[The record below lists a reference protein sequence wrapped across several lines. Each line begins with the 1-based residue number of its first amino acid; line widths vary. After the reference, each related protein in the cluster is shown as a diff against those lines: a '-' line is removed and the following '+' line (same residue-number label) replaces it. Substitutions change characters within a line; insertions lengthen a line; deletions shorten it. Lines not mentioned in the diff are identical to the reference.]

1 MANTPTQNDTSPA
14 PAPDARQTFRAGLW
28 HENPGLVQLLG
39 LCPLLAVSNT
49 LINGLGLGIAT
60 IFVMCAT
67 NWLVSATRAWTHH
80 DFRLPTFVL
89 IIATFVTVIEL
100 LFKAFLF
107 DLHLAL
113 GIFLPLIV
121 TNCVIL
127 GRAESFASRHPVR
140 AAVTDGLA
148 HGIGFAGVLIV
159 LGGLRELIG
168 YGTLFRNAEFLFG
181 PAGASLQITLGD
193 GSSGLLLA
201 ILPPGA
207 FIGLAMLVALRQF
220 IQQRSRNAPT
230 IRARGP
236 SPGSRL
242 MTKK

>member
-1 MANTPTQNDTSPA
+1 MNDATSFKQII
-14 PAPDARQTFRAGLW
+14 RRGLW
-28 HENPGLVQLLG
+28 RENPGLVQLLG

-60 IFVMCAT
+60 LFVICAT
-67 NWLVSATRAWTHH
+67 NVIVSAGRRWLHT

-127 GRAESFASRHPVR
+127 GRAEAFASRQPVP
-140 AAVTDGLA
+140 AALADGIA
-148 HGIGFAGVLIV
+148 HGLGFAAVLIV
-159 LGGLRELIG
+159 LGGLRELLG
-168 YGTLFRNAEFLFG
+168 YGGLLTDIDILFG
-181 PAGASLQITLGD
+181 PTEQELATRPSTQQ
-193 GSSGLLLA
+193 SGLLLA
-201 ILPPGA
+201 VLPPGA
-207 FIGLAMLVALRQF
+207 FIGLAVLIALRNSLVNKTPVKDQAE
-220 IQQRSRNAPT
+220 NAA
-230 IRARGP
+230 IDN
-236 SPGSRL
+236 
-242 MTKK
+242 

>member
-1 MANTPTQNDTSPA
+1 MNDANSFKQII
-14 PAPDARQTFRAGLW
+14 RRGLW
-28 HENPGLVQLLG
+28 RENPGLVQLLG

-60 IFVMCAT
+60 LLVICAT
-67 NWLVSATRAWTHH
+67 NVLVSASRHWLHT

-89 IIATFVTVIEL
+89 IIATFVTVVEL

-127 GRAESFASRHPVR
+127 GRAEAFASRQPVP
-140 AAVTDGLA
+140 AALADGIA
-148 HGIGFAGVLIV
+148 HGLGFAAVLIV
-159 LGGLRELIG
+159 LGSLREILGYGGLLTDIDTLIG
-168 YGTLFRNAEFLFG
+168 TTGRELVT
-181 PAGASLQITLGD
+181 
-193 GSSGLLLA
+193 GSSRQQAGLLLA

-207 FIGLAMLVALRQF
+207 FIGLAILIALRH
-220 IQQRSRNAPT
+220 AL
-230 IRARGP
+230 ARRMAATGRIED
-236 SPGSRL
+236 SATDS
-242 MTKK
+242 

>member
-1 MANTPTQNDTSPA
+1 MS
-14 PAPDARQTFRAGLW
+14 DATDFRQILGRGLW
-28 HENPGLVQLLG
+28 RENPGLVQLLG

-49 LINGLGLGIAT
+49 LINGLGLGVAT
-60 IFVMCAT
+60 LFVICAT
-67 NWLVSATRAWTHH
+67 NVLVSAGRQWLHT

-127 GRAESFASRHPVR
+127 GRAEAFASRQPIP
-140 AAVTDGLA
+140 AALADGIA
-148 HGIGFAGVLIV
+148 HGLGFAAVLIV
-159 LGGLRELIG
+159 LGGLRELLG
-168 YGTLFRNAEFLFG
+168 YGGLLTDIDILFG
-181 PAGASLQITLGD
+181 PAEAELTAGAGPQQ
-193 GSSGLLLA
+193 SGLLLA

-207 FIGLAMLVALRQF
+207 FIGLAILLALRQALVN
-220 IQQRSRNAPT
+220 RNADT
-230 IRARGP
+230 ARRHGAAADH
-236 SPGSRL
+236 S
-242 MTKK
+242 TD

>member
-1 MANTPTQNDTSPA
+1 MSNTTGIQQIFK
-14 PAPDARQTFRAGLW
+14 RGLW
-28 HENPGLVQLLG
+28 YENPGLVQLLG

-60 IFVMCAT
+60 IVVICAT
-67 NWLVSATRAWTHH
+67 NVLVSASRRWLHS

-89 IIATFVTVIEL
+89 IIATFVTIVEL

-127 GRAESFASRHPVR
+127 GRAEAFASRQPVL
-140 AAVTDGLA
+140 AALADGIA
-148 HGIGFAGVLIV
+148 HGLGFAAVLIV
-159 LGGLRELIG
+159 LGGLREMIG
-168 YGTLFRNAEFLFG
+168 HGGLLTDINILFSPTGQEIGIESPQQQA
-181 PAGASLQITLGD
+181 
-193 GSSGLLLA
+193 GLLLA

-207 FIGLAMLVALRQF
+207 FIGLAILIALRNVLANR
-220 IQQRSRNAPT
+220 IPAASRNQDA
-230 IRARGP
+230 AAD
-236 SPGSRL
+236 S
-242 MTKK
+242 